1 MPKNYWDFAPPC
13 FRKKVRMFKHQYNF
27 LLLLDIQQ
35 RVEGQVLIFSIQIGE
50 LCWLLSF
57 VSQFLGLVLFPNHI
71 SPLPVGFPLGSA
83 KKGC

>member
-1 MPKNYWDFAPPC
+1 
-13 FRKKVRMFKHQYNF
+13 MFKHQYNF

-35 RVEGQVLIFSIQIGE
+35 CVEGQVLIFSIQIGE

-57 VSQFLGLVLFPNHI
+57 VSQFLGLVLFPSHI

-83 KKGC
+83 NKGC